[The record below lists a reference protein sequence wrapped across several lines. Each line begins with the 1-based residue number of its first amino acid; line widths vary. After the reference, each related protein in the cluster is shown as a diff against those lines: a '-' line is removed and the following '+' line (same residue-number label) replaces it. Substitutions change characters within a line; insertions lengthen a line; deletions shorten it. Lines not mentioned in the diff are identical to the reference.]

1 MTYQALYR
9 VYRPRTF
16 QDMVGQD
23 VITQTL
29 QNAIEANQTGHAY
42 LFSGPR
48 GTGKTSAAKI
58 FAREING
65 IEANVD
71 DSQIPDIVEIDAAS
85 NNGVDEIRNIRDS
98 ANYAPI
104 KAPYKVYIIDEA
116 HMLSTGAFN
125 ALLKTLEEP
134 PANVKFILATT
145 EPQKMP
151 ATILSRTQRFEFK
164 RISDQTI
171 QNQLAKI
178 LDQQKV
184 AYDLEGLRLIATAAE
199 GGMRDALSIL
209 DQVIAYQP
217 QRVTVE
223 TARTVTG
230 TVAVNQ
236 LIDYLQAI
244 GHRETPIALELLSAI
259 IADGKDAY
267 RFLADLMGLL
277 RDIMLSNV
285 VPDLVRSTTSI
296 QQLQELAQLFSLNK
310 LQTMMLAIDDMQK
323 QIAQSLQ
330 TDVYLEMLTVKLVL
344 LQNKNQDNR
353 QELRKSV
360 APSKARENG
369 SVATNDNDIVV
380 KKSESIIES
389 QTTPVD
395 SPISEP
401 SQATSISAMVTS
413 EATSSVSTPVT
424 PSSQSVTYTGQSAVF
439 AVLARAQRKM
449 LTTIQQAWSQ
459 LKDTLPVQIQALL
472 QTANPVAASSEGV
485 VLAFEYPALLEQ
497 ALHDGN
503 FQSEVQAIFQQ
514 NNFPIKLVLI
524 SQDQWTRDRGDYVAK
539 LKLGQEPHD
548 HFDQLEPLQINTDE
562 HENATEVIKNDKQ
575 TPDIVEAAQHLFGE
589 DLVKVVSHP
598 RKGSS

>member
-29 QNAIEANQTGHAY
+29 QNAIAANQTGHAY

-65 IEANVD
+65 IDASVD

-184 AYDLEGLRLIATAAE
+184 AYDFEGLRLIATAAE

-244 GHRETPIALELLSAI
+244 GHQDTPTALELLSVI

-296 QQLQELAQLFSLNK
+296 QQLQELAQSFSLDN

-344 LQNKNQDNR
+344 LQNKQQDTHPGVK
-353 QELRKSV
+353 ESV
-360 APSKARENG
+360 AAPKAREN
-369 SVATNDNDIVV
+369 SPVATNDAVV
-380 KKSESIIES
+380 VNKSTPIIES
-389 QTTPVD
+389 QAAPVD
-395 SPISEP
+395 SPISES
-401 SQATSISAMVTS
+401 SQATSTSAMATS
-413 EATSSVSTPVT
+413 EATPSVSTPVT
-424 PSSQSVTYTGQSAVF
+424 PSSQPVAYTGQSAVF
-439 AVLARAQRKM
+439 AVLAQAQRKM

-459 LKDTLPVQIQALL
+459 LQDTLPVQVQALL

-503 FQSEVQAIFQQ
+503 FQSKVQATFQQ

-524 SQDQWTRDRGDYVAK
+524 SQDQWTKNRGDYVAK
-539 LKLGQEPHD
+539 LKLGQEPHE
-548 HFDQLEPLQINTDE
+548 HFDQLEPLQMTTDE
-562 HENATEVIKNDKQ
+562 HEHTTEIIENDQ
-575 TPDIVEAAQHLFGE
+575 QIPDIVDAAQQMFGE
-589 DLVKVVSHP
+589 ELVKVVNQP